1 MTIYYGSRGDI
12 SFYYNGR
19 FMVSRP
25 LTEKKTPK
33 YHFDKAEEL
42 LVDGLKSGESLL
54 DLRVRFKRFV
64 DRFSKESKYWRDIE
78 LQTPLDRDMLFYT
91 GLMLIKLKVI
101 DPDSPTEGI
110 LISRPRSKS
119 KNRSHR

>member
-1 MTIYYGSRGDI
+1 MTIYYGSEGDI
-12 SFYYNGR
+12 SFYYNGK
-19 FMVSRP
+19 FLVSRP
-25 LTEKKTPK
+25 LTNKKTVK

>member
-1 MTIYYGSRGDI
+1 MTIYHGSRGDM

-19 FMVSRP
+19 FIVSRP

-42 LVDGLKSGESLL
+42 LIDGLKGGQSLL

-78 LQTPLDRDMLFYT
+78 LQRPLDRDMLFYT

-110 LISRPRSKS
+110 LISRSKS